1 MCNFAQYNT
10 MAKAQEI
17 IDLMT
22 SMRDPVQS
30 GILSRFFKT
39 GKGEYGEGDKF
50 LGIRC
55 PQTRSVVKAVGREIE
70 LEEVDKL
77 LASEWHEIRLCGF
90 LLLVEQ
96 MQGCLSKRV
105 RLSVRAASRRRELT
119 DFYLAHS
126 HQANNWDLVDMSC
139 PKILGNFLLNPLP
152 DGTMPS
158 RQILYSLAAS
168 DNLWDQRI
176 AVVTNWMLIRAG
188 EFDDLIRISDML
200 LPHPHDLIH
209 KAVGWML
216 REMGKESPEALEEYL
231 SLNHGKMSRT
241 TLRYAIEKLPEP
253 ERQRWMRM

>member
-55 PQTRSVVKAVGREIE
+55 PQTRSVVKAAGREIE

>member
-1 MCNFAQYNT
+1 MT
-10 MAKAQEI
+10 KAQEI

-30 GILSRFFKT
+30 GFLSRFFKT
-39 GKGEYGEGDKF
+39 GGGEYGEGDKF

-55 PQTRSVVKAVGREIE
+55 PQTRSVVKAVGKGIE
-70 LEEVDKL
+70 LQDIEEL

-96 MQGCLSKRV
+96 MQGCLGKRT
-105 RLSVRAASRRRELT
+105 RLSVKASARRKEVA

-126 HQANNWDLVDMSC
+126 HQANNWDLVDISC

-216 REMGKESPEALEEYL
+216 REMGKKSPEALEGYL

-253 ERQRWMRM
+253 ERQRWLRM

>member
-70 LEEVDKL
+70 LEEVDEL

-96 MQGCLSKRV
+96 MHACLGKRA
-105 RLSVRAASRRRELT
+105 RLSVKASACRKEVA

>member
-1 MCNFAQYNT
+1 MT
-10 MAKAQEI
+10 DAQEI

-30 GILSRFFKT
+30 GFLSRFFKT
-39 GKGEYGEGDKF
+39 GYGEYGYGGKF

-55 PQTRSVVKAVGREIE
+55 PQTRSVVKAAGREIG
-70 LEEVDKL
+70 LEEVQKL

-96 MQGCLSKRV
+96 MQACLGKRV
-105 RLSVRAASRRRELT
+105 RLSLRASSRRAELA
-119 DFYLAHS
+119 DFYLAHT

-152 DGTMPS
+152 DGTMPD
-158 RQILYSLAAS
+158 RKILYTLAES

-176 AVVTNWMLIRAG
+176 ALVTNWMLIRAG
-188 EFDDLIRISDML
+188 QFDDIIRIADMM
-200 LPHPHDLIH
+200 LPHPHDLIR
-209 KAVGWML
+209 KATGWML
-216 REMGKESPEALEEYL
+216 REMGNKSPEALEEYL
-231 SLNHGKMSRT
+231 SLNCAKMSRT

-253 ERQRWMRM
+253 ERLRWLKM

>member
-1 MCNFAQYNT
+1 

-22 SMRDPVQS
+22 SMRNPVQS

-119 DFYLAHS
+119 DFYLAHT